1 MFRKNDLML
10 LLVIFA
16 SMGAGIGFP
25 AVGKIFS
32 PYPFYLL
39 MILLFFNFLKIE
51 FSEVIHHAGE
61 TAPTLLILCMCKL
74 LIVPVVLFFIA
85 QALLPEYALPILL
98 MSGIS
103 TGVLAPFISGLL
115 NASTLLALMMV
126 VITSLLAPFSL
137 PALVK
142 LLLGTTIEISFLS
155 MVRVLIMVIF
165 VPAFFATLLRQWV
178 PSFLRRLETIQFP
191 VSLVIFACV
200 NLGVFPK
207 YSSYFTERP
216 AAIIGAI
223 VVAFVLSAIL
233 HVIGFV
239 VTLSKRKED
248 RLAGAVSF
256 ACMNNILIIVF
267 SSQFFGPLAPTLA
280 AVYILPFFLMI
291 VPARIAGKLIR

>member
-1 MFRKNDLML
+1 ML
-10 LLVIFA
+10 LLVIFG

-39 MILLFFNFLKIE
+39 MILLFFSFLKIE

-61 TAPTLLILCMCKL
+61 TASMLLILCLCKL

-126 VITSLLAPFSL
+126 VITSLSAPFSL

-142 LLLGTTIEISFLS
+142 LLLGETIEISFLS

-165 VPAFFATLLRQWV
+165 VPAFFAALLREWA
-178 PSFLRRLETIQFP
+178 PSFPKKLETLQFP
-191 VSLVIFACV
+191 VSLVICACV

-216 AAIIGAI
+216 AELVGAI

-233 HVIGFV
+233 HVLGFF

-256 ACMNNILIIVF
+256 ACMNNVLIIVF

-280 AVYILPFFLMI
+280 AVYILPFFSMI

>member
-25 AVGKIFS
+25 AAGKIFS

-61 TAPTLLILCMCKL
+61 TASTLLILCMCKL
-74 LIVPVVLFFIA
+74 VIVPVALFFIT

-103 TGVLAPFISGLL
+103 TGVLAPFISSLL

-142 LLLGTTIEISFLS
+142 LLLGRTLEISFLS
-155 MVRVLIMVIF
+155 MVRVLMMVIF
-165 VPAFFATLLRQWV
+165 VPAFFAALLRQGV
-178 PSFLRRLETIQFP
+178 PSFLRRLETMQFP
-191 VSLVIFACV
+191 VSLVIFACI
-200 NLGVFPK
+200 NLGVFSK

-216 AAIIGAI
+216 AAVVEAL

-233 HVIGFV
+233 HFIGFF

-256 ACMNNILIIVF
+256 ACMNNVLIIVF

>member
-1 MFRKNDLML
+1 ML

-16 SMGAGIGFP
+16 SMGAAIGFP

-61 TAPTLLILCMCKL
+61 TASTLLILCLCKL
-74 LIVPVVLFFIA
+74 LIVPVALFFVA
-85 QALLPEYALPILL
+85 HTLLPDYDLPILL

-115 NASTLLALMMV
+115 NASPLLSLMMV

-142 LLLGTTIEISFLS
+142 FLLGTTIEISFLS
-155 MVRVLIMVIF
+155 MVKVLMMVIF
-165 VPAFFATLLRQWV
+165 VPAIFVALLRQWV
-178 PSFLRRLETIQFP
+178 PSSLRKLETLQFP
-191 VSLVIFACV
+191 VSLVICACV

-216 AAIIGAI
+216 AALIGAI
-223 VVAFVLSAIL
+223 GVAFVLSAIL
-233 HVIGFV
+233 HVIGFA
-239 VTLSKRKED
+239 VTWSKKKED

-256 ACMNNILIIVF
+256 ACMNNVLIIVF

-291 VPARIAGKLIR
+291 VPVRIAGKLIR